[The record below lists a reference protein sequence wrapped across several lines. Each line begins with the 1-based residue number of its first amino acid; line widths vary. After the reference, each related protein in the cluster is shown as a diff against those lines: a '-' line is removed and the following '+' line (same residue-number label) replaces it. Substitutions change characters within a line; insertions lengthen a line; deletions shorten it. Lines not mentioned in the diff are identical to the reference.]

1 MLLLYLVAS
10 LAGVGLLVGLSVAL
24 FGRAAT
30 TIDMGVLVARLAC
43 EWPGFRAGE
52 RARAVAGDAA
62 LVENAS
68 DGSLHLAV
76 ARGDA
81 IVTRRLARGT
91 TGVVRNDATLSLRLN
106 DFTLPDAA
114 LTLADADLA
123 AAWQVRI
130 ARATG

>member
-10 LAGVGLLVGLSVAL
+10 LGGVGLLVGLSVAL

-30 TIDMGVLVARLAC
+30 TIDMSALVARLAC

-81 IVTRRLARGT
+81 IVTR
-91 TGVVRNDATLSLRLN
+91 
-106 DFTLPDAA
+106 
-114 LTLADADLA
+114 
-123 AAWQVRI
+123 
-130 ARATG
+130 